1 MGNLVDKTKA
11 ISDLTL
17 PSLSLNDI
25 HIPSINL
32 HGIKLNSKAYQEVF
46 KKIAAQ
52 NIVHYANKI
61 TDELIEHSP
70 ESSVE
75 ILKANRSLVFD
86 VVSRMLNWI
95 IPIASEVGLEALP
108 YIIDKV
114 SRALPVAG
122 AAVSVVGDVVSRIG
136 PFITAVIQEL
146 NAEVVKELRESHGLK
161 QLGGNDRNCEC
172 GAYDEAL
179 DHYGGSLPLI
189 AVAAGRL
196 GGDPIDT
203 TPLVTIA
210 DLTKYT
216 DTANAVTKDKVV
228 DALIRA
234 LESLGLRAEG
244 TDRLSKIKS
253 IMEKIPTGDRFKP
266 SEESHKRVC
275 TKIAEALNNAYG
287 SQIIDPAIDPAIVCK
302 QVYEVVS
309 SLATGMHTEFL
320 SVFDE
325 VKRALNN
332 INILDSTINEN
343 LSGIKEK
350 ISRSDDSLLAARTA
364 VNFDIHKLLDDEKV
378 RQLSMLKNLLN
389 VNLLPTERDITHL
402 LKSIDDN
409 GAKHLM
415 SVEWKPGQ
423 NDFGKLIEATIKGMA
438 LTASFAE
445 LVNNALK
452 KVGKTVD
459 QYASEKD
466 PEKFLIEMSDQLLA
480 RVDAPQK
487 EKEELMD
494 AIKLLYKNFYRNTD
508 IANFMH
514 RKGSFSTDNI
524 DTMYGG
530 ADKERYPRS
539 AIDKRV
545 RSMKALRRLVFNAF
559 YKRISEIFKSMV
571 ASLDI
576 ISKKVGS
583 EIPLS
588 DKLDDFRHIIQRM
601 REQLVENKNIYYALI
616 GYYNDAL
623 SKQKRETLLGDLKMI
638 SSYIDAIL
646 EMDIYKA
653 SSGYFRD
660 FQNSIKAMVEII
672 EKYSNEMA
680 TKFGRGD
687 SDEHVD
693 PEHSCQYLEP
703 GDVSGPKE
711 GSGAFDEDDD
721 DDEDPNNPFN
731 MEPVQI
737 KRTSRTIYDAFR
749 QFDYYY
755 RVAQIRE
762 NLAATSREIGHYGE
776 KYDQL
781 VAASVAS
788 VLQDE
793 KGKYEAAREYL
804 ENMSLDDFKNKGTN
818 QKVWKDIDLNKPEI
832 ASDQKKAALKFLDDQ
847 WNARRRFW
855 ATIEAID
862 SYMKMFTDGLI
873 KDPSSIRDI
882 KAMLD
887 DIEVLTETYNNA
899 TGEKLSLMFEL
910 FPSHVT
916 GYTSVQSSLR
926 DQIDKENF
934 DGHYYEKIGDMHQ
947 HNTNVDKQ
955 SKPGNP
961 YLITDPVSGCKAR
974 LYARQIVSSLGML
987 KNFMSVFIYVG
998 NKFSAGKSPNDLS
1011 NQLFMTPVQ
1020 IYNNIVEYIT
1030 ASAFAQGFG
1039 SDVDKITKKDSS
1051 GKFIVPETWDKPN
1064 NSSQFG
1070 IGFNVN
1076 FGNIVGKHKFGTKLY
1091 IDDVYQKYITAL
1103 KDYLD
1108 SVKYIDNS
1116 LAPLKDI
1123 QHNINLLN
1131 DSAGEIEEKVDNMST
1146 KINDMDNRANNE
1158 FLMAEL
1164 MGSIMSAQLTFMN
1177 NMSIDVNRL
1186 KSDVNK
1192 RVGELSEEQQ
1202 AVIDN
1207 MIILL
1212 DKIIYEKTIQ
1222 VPETAAQSNTLNSD
1236 AAPFTPKKGKY
1247 DGGEVPSNLSDAIIK
1262 LVNHIKNIANIDY
1275 SEGIEIYRPNIDPH
1289 YVRSTNDEFS
1299 IAGASGNNWFP
1310 QEKSTHFNFKRL
1322 FGVWMRSTLDDLCGH
1337 ELLSFSREDEH
1348 FVMMMK
1354 ALASKIFTVT
1364 GMYDVLDR
1372 PHEINSISPIRMIIG
1387 GDEGIPK
1394 VESGA
1399 TELYLRLPLLAQFY
1413 RDLFKFDGDEKTYY
1427 SDLTGIPRRDNLLLK
1442 ISMVPEVEGVFSG
1455 LIKFIFR
1462 RTKDVY
1468 ETAYTDEEMKQLIA
1482 EINII
1487 YQRMQPKHGQKV
1499 VMETIREFVDE
1510 MNRRYAIV
1518 TKADHDKYVSEIDT
1532 YEYNYGDPNVTANG
1546 FDRYGRPIDVDVAI
1560 LPGEG
1565 DIQIVR
1571 QSPAERL
1578 LSTSI
1583 KRRDPLAGHKLDDG
1597 YYKLLYRFRCC
1608 IDKLFEDADA
1618 GAEYTFKN
1626 AIKSAQV
1633 RLGNAQNDLEK
1644 YKIIASLVRGVD
1656 IYSKVEGLKYLL
1668 FHETIV
1674 VGLNTISGLHTLL
1687 QSFRDQTML
1696 IDLHKYQELFFKHAD
1711 ESNNV
1716 SLQSF
1721 RNEVVKYFQGEKM
1734 EVGID
1739 IIERLVDNVFG
1750 KSMNSIFNGG
1760 SNPDASVE
1768 YEYKKMNG
1776 WTANLDRLNGSIRIT
1791 PAQQSSMR
1799 IKKGEKLC
1807 EVATAGF
1814 INILSGG
1821 TIEQYMHA
1829 ISSDKHNLEARDRI
1843 LAFFRAC
1850 FDREYVM
1857 KMLVQ
1862 LVFGLCGD
1870 SQSLA
1875 EFRIEDGQLFIDS
1888 AGIKKVVEELFTDV
1902 SYFID
1907 SLRPFIPQDVMDK
1920 YTAKVNPG
1928 SYYWLQEQVMEK
1940 LIKGRPP
1947 QSGIK
1952 DPKIAKKGYVSI
1964 DEACRKLSKTYDI
1977 LTLKYN
1983 YDMSVFN
1990 APVDLRL
1997 TAKKTSQT
2005 HYDKV
2010 FAEIIFYNAAIPNSG
2025 LAVSTDAKLVN
2036 VGHAISPPDIVDFKG
2051 QTTPWEALHVN
2062 GYAANRTIDTRFIA
2076 RFKQLYTFDES
2087 FTMNRSILFMFN
2099 QLIAKYIRQ
2108 VYDVA
2113 TQKIY
2118 INTINNFANNVFNQ
2132 SVTDFMYTYPD
2143 ISPMVFSKY
2152 EDALS
2157 EKIDSRKLIERYNT
2171 LGSFNEDY
2179 ITVLKD
2185 AINKIGNILHN
2196 NLPNNEQSLLNA
2208 QDDNISL
2215 TTSTLAA
2222 SLVAVVAENLQQYNN
2237 ITEIQTLLDN
2247 NNVLDK
2253 NYSEIF
2259 SQIIEAPSKNIID
2272 EARRFFS
2279 ELKDIVLNIPNTVD
2293 NNLRTRLLAY
2303 ANVGLNLFGKPNDR
2317 IRRANNPIIALQLAL
2332 GAVNADNRIEDMWV
2346 LCILRLV
2353 EFYKNNENG
2362 SINDARKYVSD
2373 LLYSVPTIYK
2383 KAGEPLVDVTVK
2395 YDDAITADISGKN
2408 YFGSKTSGQLKE
2420 PETTSEVNKLLVK
2433 NTPYV
2438 KKPLFGERMDP
2449 DNLHVLFTSL
2459 SVILKNIIT
2468 SKNPLNQQLVHLTE
2482 SISDVP
2488 IYMKEKYRS
2497 QLPLFRLYFKNLVGL
2512 CDTVRKFISARE
2524 VNLNRMDWAMTATAA
2539 VPNVNPWPYVL
2550 VNPATDCETTRARF
2564 SGILDSVVKGC
2575 NSLIACCDQ
2584 VVRETGDEPKYLEV
2598 ASGSIRDYK
2607 NQYGNEPFM
2616 PISSVL
2622 YVLRN
2627 TTAENAS
2634 DFLPV
2639 QAFGSDQFKW
2649 QYGTRVLL
2657 SQPHV
2662 AFNADHT
2669 PGHKQII
2676 DSYNSLLE
2684 TRNYIDVK
2692 RADSYLKNVVKSLR
2706 FIFELKHIK
2715 GLLTSHVKD
2724 SVDLSINSVKYNSTS
2739 SGIPKRNLLTEGNF
2753 VRGDMILGQ
2762 YEYNSSDERKSG
2774 NVNNYNSIQY
2784 AITNNPSVPLSI
2796 VDTVYVVPRLT
2807 ATEKDKQLQKRL
2819 VPVYSLTHPLQQII
2833 NLTES
2838 GMREDRVK
2846 DLIKY
2851 ITGVCDDKK
2860 SLVIQNIVDLNIIP
2874 INVHAL
2880 MREIPLANLYN
2891 YAYTFDRL
2899 VIELYYGLQNDNAR
2913 KLISELCRDVYDK
2926 DGTLSALSH
2935 AHTAKDML
2943 VALLIRPYMN
2953 VIGGDNH
2960 YYELTKD
2967 MLSGIS
2973 GNELGRPKF
2982 LSDQLYGKAIFG
2994 ELYENYSTYSE
3005 MGPGAGRVA
3014 NNVITAI
3021 FIKASLIGLIGRLF
3035 GTSFT
3040 KESILNAVNSLFN
3053 DKIRKPS
3060 DLSNILVLGE
3070 NPEDIDNLVYEFI
3083 YDAYN
3088 VLRSVL
3094 NVGSLY
3100 SEVLSDTIK
3109 SKLGAMNV
3117 RYGRRFIRKLDNVN
3131 ILEVDMSK
3139 NRKHFDPLGTAG
3151 NKSGT
3156 DNVLH
3161 YLDVLDRQDIDNYG
3175 ATMQPDNENVNDN
3188 DQVHEVQIDGELKSY
3203 LVAVGKMR
3211 FNTKFIRNLIFIVNL
3226 YRSVRL
3232 KLQRDLTYNKEVI
3245 ARSSAITDPSITEFR
3260 GNSVYRPRRLY
3271 GDGAGKVRYGE
3282 HNYERYKY

>member
-1 MGNLVDKTKA
+1 
-11 ISDLTL
+11 
-17 PSLSLNDI
+17 
-25 HIPSINL
+25 
-32 HGIKLNSKAYQEVF
+32 
-46 KKIAAQ
+46 
-52 NIVHYANKI
+52 
-61 TDELIEHSP
+61 
-70 ESSVE
+70 
-75 ILKANRSLVFD
+75 
-86 VVSRMLNWI
+86 
-95 IPIASEVGLEALP
+95 
-108 YIIDKV
+108 
-114 SRALPVAG
+114 
-122 AAVSVVGDVVSRIG
+122 
-136 PFITAVIQEL
+136 
-146 NAEVVKELRESHGLK
+146 
-161 QLGGNDRNCEC
+161 
-172 GAYDEAL
+172 
-179 DHYGGSLPLI
+179 
-189 AVAAGRL
+189 
-196 GGDPIDT
+196 
-203 TPLVTIA
+203 
-210 DLTKYT
+210 
-216 DTANAVTKDKVV
+216 
-228 DALIRA
+228 
-234 LESLGLRAEG
+234 
-244 TDRLSKIKS
+244 
-253 IMEKIPTGDRFKP
+253 
-266 SEESHKRVC
+266 
-275 TKIAEALNNAYG
+275 
-287 SQIIDPAIDPAIVCK
+287 
-302 QVYEVVS
+302 
-309 SLATGMHTEFL
+309 
-320 SVFDE
+320 
-325 VKRALNN
+325 
-332 INILDSTINEN
+332 
-343 LSGIKEK
+343 
-350 ISRSDDSLLAARTA
+350 
-364 VNFDIHKLLDDEKV
+364 
-378 RQLSMLKNLLN
+378 
-389 VNLLPTERDITHL
+389 
-402 LKSIDDN
+402 
-409 GAKHLM
+409 
-415 SVEWKPGQ
+415 
-423 NDFGKLIEATIKGMA
+423 
-438 LTASFAE
+438 
-445 LVNNALK
+445 
-452 KVGKTVD
+452 
-459 QYASEKD
+459 
-466 PEKFLIEMSDQLLA
+466 
-480 RVDAPQK
+480 
-487 EKEELMD
+487 
-494 AIKLLYKNFYRNTD
+494 
-508 IANFMH
+508 
-514 RKGSFSTDNI
+514 
-524 DTMYGG
+524 
-530 ADKERYPRS
+530 
-539 AIDKRV
+539 
-545 RSMKALRRLVFNAF
+545 
-559 YKRISEIFKSMV
+559 
-571 ASLDI
+571 
-576 ISKKVGS
+576 
-583 EIPLS
+583 
-588 DKLDDFRHIIQRM
+588 
-601 REQLVENKNIYYALI
+601 
-616 GYYNDAL
+616 
-623 SKQKRETLLGDLKMI
+623 
-638 SSYIDAIL
+638 
-646 EMDIYKA
+646 
-653 SSGYFRD
+653 
-660 FQNSIKAMVEII
+660 
-672 EKYSNEMA
+672 
-680 TKFGRGD
+680 
-687 SDEHVD
+687 
-693 PEHSCQYLEP
+693 
-703 GDVSGPKE
+703 
-711 GSGAFDEDDD
+711 
-721 DDEDPNNPFN
+721 
-731 MEPVQI
+731 
-737 KRTSRTIYDAFR
+737 
-749 QFDYYY
+749 
-755 RVAQIRE
+755 
-762 NLAATSREIGHYGE
+762 
-776 KYDQL
+776 
-781 VAASVAS
+781 
-788 VLQDE
+788 
-793 KGKYEAAREYL
+793 
-804 ENMSLDDFKNKGTN
+804 
-818 QKVWKDIDLNKPEI
+818 
-832 ASDQKKAALKFLDDQ
+832 
-847 WNARRRFW
+847 
-855 ATIEAID
+855 
-862 SYMKMFTDGLI
+862 MFTDGLI

-926 DQIDKENF
+926 DQVDRENF

-947 HNTNVDKQ
+947 YNTNVDKQ

-961 YLITDPVSGCKAR
+961 YLITDPTSGCKAR
-974 LYARQIVSSLGML
+974 LYARQIVSNLGML

-1039 SDVDKITKKDSS
+1039 SDSDKITKKDSS

-1108 SVKYIDNS
+1108 SIKYIDNS
-1116 LAPLKDI
+1116 LAPLKNI
-1123 QHNINLLN
+1123 QDSINLLN
-1131 DSAGEIEEKVDNMST
+1131 DAVGEIDEKVDGMSDRINNMD
-1146 KINDMDNRANNE
+1146 KHANNE

-1164 MGSIMSAQLTFMN
+1164 MGSIMGAQLTFMN

-1186 KSDVNK
+1186 KNDVNK
-1192 RVGELSEEQQ
+1192 RVGELSKEQQ
-1202 AVIDN
+1202 AVIEN

-1212 DKIIYEKTIQ
+1212 DKIVYEKTSHAA
-1222 VPETAAQSNTLNSD
+1222 ETASVNIDSTHADIARSSTLNPDSV
-1236 AAPFTPKKGKY
+1236 PFTPKKGKY
-1247 DGGEVPSNLSDAIIK
+1247 DGGVDPSNLSDAIIK

-1289 YVRSTNDEFS
+1289 YVRSSHDEFS

-1532 YEYNYGDPNVTANG
+1532 YEYNYGDPNVAATG
-1546 FDRYGRPIDVDVAI
+1546 FDQYGRPIDVDVAI

-1565 DIQIVR
+1565 DMQIVR

-1633 RLGNAQNDLEK
+1633 RLRNAQNDLEK

-1687 QSFRDQTML
+1687 QSFRDQAML

-1760 SNPDASVE
+1760 SNPDASIE

-1776 WTANLDRLNGSIRIT
+1776 WTANLDRLNGSIRVT

-1807 EVATAGF
+1807 ETATAGF
-1814 INILSGG
+1814 INILSGS

-1920 YTAKVNPG
+1920 YTAKINPG

-1990 APVDLRL
+1990 APVELKL

-2051 QTTPWEALHVN
+2051 QTVPWEALHVN

-2152 EDALS
+2152 EDATT
-2157 EKIDSRKLIERYNT
+2157 EKIDSRKLMQLYSTNPSVDKEFRDALIEAIRDIPQNILDQENLLDRGNT
-2171 LGSFNEDY
+2171 LYNDLSIITQHLLVSIILNIYVKLITSFPGDDVEMNEYVNVLNLEGNAEDVRKELLLRIGTNPAAFIDAYNRGLSNETRQDIYNVIRGSIRVFKTLTNPQYIYIPNIAFQTSIEAADNKNIRDVWAASIFRGMEFAGNSAERQSPSDVRKY
-2179 ITVLKD
+2179 IT
-2185 AINKIGNILHN
+2185 
-2196 NLPNNEQSLLNA
+2196 
-2208 QDDNISL
+2208 
-2215 TTSTLAA
+2215 
-2222 SLVAVVAENLQQYNN
+2222 
-2237 ITEIQTLLDN
+2237 
-2247 NNVLDK
+2247 
-2253 NYSEIF
+2253 
-2259 SQIIEAPSKNIID
+2259 
-2272 EARRFFS
+2272 
-2279 ELKDIVLNIPNTVD
+2279 
-2293 NNLRTRLLAY
+2293 
-2303 ANVGLNLFGKPNDR
+2303 
-2317 IRRANNPIIALQLAL
+2317 
-2332 GAVNADNRIEDMWV
+2332 
-2346 LCILRLV
+2346 
-2353 EFYKNNENG
+2353 
-2362 SINDARKYVSD
+2362 D

-2395 YDDAITADISGKN
+2395 YDDAITADVSGKN

-2420 PETTSEVNKLLVK
+2420 PETISELNKLLVK
-2433 NTPYV
+2433 NIPYV

-2449 DNLHVLFTSL
+2449 DSLHVLFTSL

-2524 VNLNRMDWAMTATAA
+2524 VNLNRMDWAMTQASAA
-2539 VPNVNPWPYVL
+2539 ANANIVPNINPWPYVL
-2550 VNPATDCETTRARF
+2550 VNPATDCEATRARF

-2762 YEYNSSDERKSG
+2762 YEYNSNDERKSG
-2774 NVNNYNSIQY
+2774 NANNYNSIQY
-2784 AITNNPSVPLSI
+2784 AITNNPSIPLSI
-2796 VDTVYVVPRLT
+2796 VDTVYVLPRLT

-2860 SLVIQNIVDLNIIP
+2860 SLVIQNIIDLNIIP

-2953 VIGGDNH
+2953 VVGGDDH

-2967 MLSGIS
+2967 MLSGVS

-2994 ELYENYSTYSE
+2994 ELYENYNTYSE
-3005 MGPGAGRVA
+3005 MGPGAGRVV
-3014 NNVITAI
+3014 NNVITLI
-3021 FIKASLIGLIGRLF
+3021 FIKASLIRLIDRLF

-3053 DKIRKPS
+3053 DRVRKPS
-3060 DLSNILVLGE
+3060 DLSNILVLDE
-3070 NPEDIDNLVYEFI
+3070 QPEDIDNLVYEFI

-3131 ILEVDMSK
+3131 ILEVDMSR
-3139 NRKHFDPLGTAG
+3139 NRKHFDPLSTAG

-3161 YLDVLDRQDIDNYG
+3161 YLDVLDKQDVDNYG

-3271 GDGAGKVRYGE
+3271 GIGAGKVRYGE